1 MPGINDHGRIRQ
13 NQEAAHR
20 IAGEGKL
27 TRVYVAGPYTNGD
40 PKTNVNL
47 AILQADILIEFGFN
61 PFVPHLSHYQHALY
75 PRHYEDWMR
84 VDLDWVSVAEVVYRL
99 PGESS
104 GADREVALAHKLGIP
119 VVYDIHELLK
129 LREVRDGVH
138 YSRAWKQPTLPGM

>member
-1 MPGINDHGRIRQ
+1 M
-13 NQEAAHR
+13 
-20 IAGEGKL
+20 
-27 TRVYVAGPYTNGD
+27 RVYVAGPYSGNEL
-40 PKTNVNL
+40 TNVNL

-84 VDLDWVSVAEVVYRL
+84 IDLDWVSVAEVVYRL